1 MDNRFIKL
9 IFLIAI
15 IVSIAFGYI
24 NFQLIE
30 DNKLIIDKVA
40 RESMERDGFL
50 LVKMNGLI
58 NVHNDLVD
66 KYNEHLE
73 QFHKSR
79 HNKINE
85 EEKIKIKW

>member
-1 MDNRFIKL
+1 LDNRFIKL

-73 QFHKSR
+73 QFHKDKY
-79 HNKINE
+79 NKIDGK
-85 EEKIKIKW
+85 EKSKIKW

>member
-73 QFHKSR
+73 QFHKDKY
-79 HNKINE
+79 NKIDGK
-85 EEKIKIKW
+85 EKSKIKW